1 MSPPF
6 ITDKLKFMIIFIG
19 TAAAA
24 ASSNL
29 EQYQILTKNRKSL

>member
-24 ASSNL
+24 AAASSNL
-29 EQYQILTKNRKSL
+29 QQYRNMNQK